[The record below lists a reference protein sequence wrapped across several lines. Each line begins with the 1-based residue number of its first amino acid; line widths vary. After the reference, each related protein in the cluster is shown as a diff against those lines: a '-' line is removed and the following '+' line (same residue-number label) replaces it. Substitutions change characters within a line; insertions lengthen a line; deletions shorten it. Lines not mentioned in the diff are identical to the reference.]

1 MGNFSNTNRWSF
13 LRLGGFDQ
21 VQLKDGND
29 LASLDKL
36 DQKLWAALSCPTRGI
51 EFDENTLDLID
62 TDGDGHIRAPEILAA
77 VQWAVSVL
85 KNPDDLLNNREELP
99 LSAINTET
107 EEGEKLLQSAKQILS
122 NLGKADAESITAE
135 DTSNTEEIFAGTHF
149 NGDGI
154 IPVEAATEEK
164 IQTVIQN
171 IIDCLEAEKDLS
183 GADGISQEKTDLFF
197 ESAQAFSDWW
207 KVAEEDAKNILP
219 FGDKTAAAATTF
231 EKIKNKV
238 DDYFTRSQ
246 LAQFDE
252 TATSPLNPAQS
263 KYESLAE
270 IDLQASM
277 EEIAGLPLARIKIN
291 SPLPLKEGVNPA
303 WANTVTQLN
312 SDIIAPLFGEK
323 SHLSFDEWQ
332 TISGKFSAYESWE
345 KEKKGA
351 EVESLGIERIREI
364 LSSNAQVAINS
375 LIATDNEL
383 KPESDSIAS
392 VDRLVRYHRDLS
404 VLLRNYVS
412 FADFYNPDKKAIF
425 QAGTLYLDGR
435 SCDLCVHVEDIAK
448 HSAMASSSRVYIAY
462 CECTRPGS
470 DEKMTIAA
478 AFTDGDSDHLM
489 VGRNGIFYDRDNKDW
504 DATIVKLI
512 EQPISIRQAF
522 WSPYKRV
529 AKMIGSQ
536 IEKMASSRD
545 KAIDSKAASGITDT
559 AAGAGKA
566 PAAFDIGKF
575 AGIFAAIGLA
585 LGALAA
591 ALAAVLSGFLGLS
604 WWQMPL
610 ALIGVMLLISGP
622 SMLLAWLKLR
632 QRNLAPILDANGW
645 AVNTR
650 AKLNIPFGKSLTKV
664 AELPAGA
671 KRSMKDPFAEK
682 KRPWKTLIV
691 IFALLG
697 GGGTVLW
704 QNGTLQ
710 EWLKPIAPSWVEKI
724 GGQTDDAQS
733 IEGESTEIV
742 QPAETPLIEAPESG
756 SEIEIPADSQQSDE
770 IKPTP

>member
-1 MGNFSNTNRWSF
+1 MSNFAKTHRWNFS
-13 LRLGGFDQ
+13 RLGGFDQ
-21 VQLKDGND
+21 VQLLDGQD
-29 LASLDKL
+29 LLSLGQL

-62 TDGDGHIRAPEILAA
+62 TDGDGHIRAPEVIAA
-77 VQWAVSVL
+77 VQWATSIL
-85 KNPDDLLNNREELP
+85 KNPDDILNNAKALP

-107 EEGEKLLQSAKQILS
+107 EEGQQLFDSAKQILS
-122 NLGKADAESITAE
+122 NLGKADADSITVE
-135 DTSNTEEIFAGTHF
+135 DTSNTEKIFADTHF

-171 IIDCLEAEKDLS
+171 IIDCLGAEKDLS
-183 GADGISQEKTDLFF
+183 GLDGTSQEKADQFF
-197 ESAQAFSDWW
+197 ESAEAFSGWW
-207 KVAEEDAKNILP
+207 KTAKDDAENVLP
-219 FGDKTAAAATTF
+219 FGDKTGAAAATF

-238 DDYFTRSQ
+238 DDYFTRCQ
-246 LAQFDE
+246 LAQFDA
-252 TATSPLNPAQS
+252 TATSPLNPPQS

-277 EEIAGLPLARIKIN
+277 EEIAALPLARIKTD
-291 SPLPLKEGVNPA
+291 SPLPLKEGINPA
-303 WANTVTQLN
+303 WEETITQLN
-312 SDIIAPLFGEK
+312 SEVITPLFGERAN
-323 SHLSFDEWQ
+323 LSKTEWQ
-332 TISGKFSAYESWE
+332 TISGKFSAYRAWE

-351 EVESLGIERIREI
+351 EVESLGLDRVHEI
-364 LSSNAQVAINS
+364 LNSNAQATINS
-375 LIATDNEL
+375 LIETDNEL

-392 VDRLVRYHRDLS
+392 VDKLVRYHRDLS

-435 SCDLCVHVEDIAK
+435 SCDLCIHVEDIAK
-448 HSAMASSSRVYIAY
+448 HSALASLSRAYIAY

-489 VGRNGIFYDRDNKDW
+489 VGRNGLFYDRDNKDW
-504 DATIVKLI
+504 DATIVKII

-545 KAIDSKAASGITDT
+545 KAIDSKAAAGVADT
-559 AAGAGKA
+559 GKTTA
-566 PAAFDIGKF
+566 TAFDIGKF

-591 ALAAVLSGFLGLS
+591 ALATVLSGFMALI

-610 ALIGVMLLISGP
+610 AIIGVMLLISGP
-622 SMLLAWLKLR
+622 SMVLAWLKLR
-632 QRNLAPILDANGW
+632 QRNLAPVLDANGW

-671 KRSMKDPFAEK
+671 ARSMKDPFAEK

-697 GGGTVLW
+697 GGGTMLW

-710 EWLKPIAPSWVEKI
+710 TWLKPIAPWIENI
-724 GGQTDDAQS
+724 GGSKDSETLSVEPASDTIDAVVEV
-733 IEGESTEIV
+733 IEVETTIKGSEELTEPLV
-742 QPAETPLIEAPESG
+742 ETP
-756 SEIEIPADSQQSDE
+756 ADP
-770 IKPTP
+770 PTTTP